1 MCFLSQGFLYAYIA
15 FLDDPMSSTTVNPR
29 SHGERVENDANV
41 GVSDGSQDGGNQER
55 SRTGGNSCVVLVSV
69 EASSEQFQAFRRT
82 RTALENRFRSALGAS
97 WDRCLGAG
105 ASIERERTLTK
116 FCTQMQ
122 ALHFYYCL
130 RGRRGGAPCV
140 TQCLSSPFAH
150 PLKDDVVAQRKIWG
164 RYTRAA
170 LRLRRGSSQECR
182 VFCREDEAGFA
193 NGAGG
198 GAMAGGQ
205 RGEPAEGGVG
215 EGGREEATSL
225 FESDPVHNAVY
236 EIGAEQTVVSLF
248 GQRDDAS
255 GGGRWTSS
263 PGDRNRGDRDELH
276 ACFPPSVAPEVAHK
290 AAARLVAIIRR
301 DKDWLF
307 LTGTGASK

>member
-1 MCFLSQGFLYAYIA
+1 MLLQGYLYAYIA
-15 FLDDPMSSTTVNPR
+15 FLDDPPSTNTANPR
-29 SHGERVENDANV
+29 SHGQGQGVTNNHV
-41 GVSDGSQDGGNQER
+41 GVSDGGLGGENEER
-55 SRTGGNSCVVLVSV
+55 TARTGGNSCVILVSA
-69 EASSEQFQAFRRT
+69 EASSEQFQAFRRA
-82 RTALENRFRSALGAS
+82 RTALETRFRSALGNS
-97 WDRCLGAG
+97 WDRCLGTG
-105 ASIERERTLTK
+105 ASIERERILTK
-116 FCTQMQ
+116 FCSQMH

-140 TQCLSSPFAH
+140 TQCLSSPFAD
-150 PLKDDVVAQRKIWG
+150 PLKDDVVAQRTIWG

-182 VFCREDEAGFA
+182 VSCREEDAGFA
-193 NGAGG
+193 NSGS
-198 GAMAGGQ
+198 MAGGQ
-205 RGEPAEGGVG
+205 RGEPG
-215 EGGREEATSL
+215 EGGEGEGRREEATAL
-225 FESDPVHNAVY
+225 FESDPVHSAAY
-236 EIGAEQTVVSLF
+236 EIGTGQTVVSLF

-255 GGGRWTSS
+255 GGGRWTYS

-276 ACFPPSVAPEVAHK
+276 ACFPPSVDPELAYK